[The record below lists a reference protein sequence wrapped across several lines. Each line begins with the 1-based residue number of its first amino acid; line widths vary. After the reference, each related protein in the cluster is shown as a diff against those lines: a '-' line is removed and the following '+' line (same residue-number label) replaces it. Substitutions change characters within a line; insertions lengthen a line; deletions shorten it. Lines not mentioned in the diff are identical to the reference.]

1 MPSFMIVSNTIFI
14 MFCTDCVWMTKTNIW
29 NITPYA
35 TCHVLCCG
43 DRKWQNM
50 LQSTFLG
57 PFQKYNRH
65 IFRLWQFSPV
75 GLLLFTNSDHQS
87 RVFSKVREVTTQ
99 WYLQRTFTWIPFL
112 ISTTPSDFII
122 DTSSKWAIQYN
133 ESISTY
139 IWLEKYSVVHLKE
152 TIYRWQTF
160 TICTVYS
167 TTSAA
172 SFLISC
178 IAM

>member
-1 MPSFMIVSNTIFI
+1 MPRVVLWWSQMTEHAAKYISGSFSKVQSPHFSSVAIF
-14 MFCTDCVWMTKTNIW
+14 
-29 NITPYA
+29 P
-35 TCHVLCCG
+35 CG
-43 DRKWQNM
+43 SSPIHQQRASK
-50 LQSTFLG
+50 QSF
-57 PFQKYNRH
+57 P
-65 IFRLWQFSPV
+65 
-75 GLLLFTNSDHQS
+75 
-87 RVFSKVREVTTQ
+87 KVREVTTQ

-112 ISTTPSDFII
+112 ISSTTPSDFII

-160 TICTVYS
+160 TICTVDS

-172 SFLISC
+172 FFLDSLHCNVTSATKLLELQMVWKFTNEKHYVAI
-178 IAM
+178 